1 MTETSTTE
9 NRRRFFRSLEADSLR
24 KRSKLTKFADK
35 LTNLSG
41 SPVFLVANAAF
52 FAIWITLNVGIIPG
66 FVPFDP
72 FPFGLLT
79 MAVSL
84 EAIFLSIFVLVSQ
97 NRSAYIST
105 VRDEV
110 ELYINVTAEQEIT
123 KILQILADIRK
134 EMGIK
139 KRDEELELMLHEID
153 QGEVKQNIA
162 AQIQRAGKS
171 FRKEFREDIIDVIGG
186 VIKKPVKALLPEA
199 NQEKSTN
206 HKK

>member
-1 MTETSTTE
+1 MTETSTDT
-9 NRRRFFRSLEADSLR
+9 RRKFFRSLEADSLR

-52 FAIWITLNVGIIPG
+52 FAIWIVLNVGIIPG
-66 FVPFDP
+66 ISPFDP

-123 KILQILADIRK
+123 KILQILAEMRK

-139 KRDEELELMLHEID
+139 KADPQLEQMIHDID
-153 QGEVKQNIA
+153 QGEIKRNIT
-162 AQIQRAGKS
+162 AQIERAGKS
-171 FRKEFREDIIDVIGG
+171 FRKEFKEDIIAVIGDA
-186 VIKKPVKALLPEA
+186 IKKPVEALLPEE
-199 NQEKSTN
+199 NNKT
-206 HKK
+206 K